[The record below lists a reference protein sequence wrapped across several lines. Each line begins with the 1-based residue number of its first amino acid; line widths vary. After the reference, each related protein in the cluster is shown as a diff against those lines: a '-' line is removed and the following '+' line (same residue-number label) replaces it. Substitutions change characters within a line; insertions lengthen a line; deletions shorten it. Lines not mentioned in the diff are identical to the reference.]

1 MLFETDIGE
10 QEARLKEKERTFSEA
25 EGISLT
31 ALSFVFEA
39 SFAAPSPNF
48 RADFWMAFHI
58 VVVLYKA
65 CR

>member
-10 QEARLKEKERTFSEA
+10 QEARLKEKEGTFSDA

-58 VVVLYKA
+58 VVLLYIL